1 MMVPPPRPACT
12 GNANALR
19 QQPAEAAVADYRDFH
34 RSLLERSHDSIFR
47 SAGKKA
53 KNFRPV
59 IDQVA
64 AVEILN
70 TWLDSTLG

>member
-1 MMVPPPRPACT
+1 MPHHVIAQEKLH
-12 GNANALR
+12 A
-19 QQPAEAAVADYRDFH
+19 
-34 RSLLERSHDSIFR
+34 
-47 SAGKKA
+47 AGKKE
-53 KNFRPV
+53 KSFRPI